1 MKEDDRIC
9 GCFNVTVK
17 DIKDAKLKG
26 CMSVDDVRRET
37 KFGEACGRCKSK
49 AELTVLKVLLNRL
62 YIK

>member
-1 MKEDDRIC
+1 MRENDRIC
-9 GCFNVTVK
+9 GCFNVTIK

-26 CMSVDDVRRET
+26 CMSVEDVRKET
-37 KFGEACGRCKSK
+37 KFGEACGRCKNK